1 MFSADSGDLRT
12 GDSNGITEVFVYN
25 LHTKALDSSGYNA
38 QAPTDSSTILLP
50 VDASQLGIDSDSGA
64 FDYTV
69 ASYNA
74 LNTAAY
80 DEFDDIATYDPFNL
94 AISNGA
100 YETVPV
106 NGSKKVTLSIDPAQ
120 VEAQKPLGTMVVVLD
135 NKSGKDEAL
144 LLPKP

>member
-1 MFSADSGDLRT
+1 M
-12 GDSNGITEVFVYN
+12 
-25 LHTKALDSSGYNA
+25 
-38 QAPTDSSTILLP
+38 
-50 VDASQLGIDSDSGA
+50 GIDSDSGA
-64 FDYTV
+64 FDYSVVSFNTV
-69 ASYNA
+69 GIGS
-74 LNTAAY
+74 
-80 DEFDDIATYDPFNL
+80 DEFTGTATYDPFNL

-106 NGSKKVTLSIDPAQ
+106 NGSKKVTLTIDPAQ